1 MESKEVIELRR
12 DVWKKAE
19 ANFMAAK
26 EALDAAKQ
34 NYAAALCPFAIVGIA

>member
-12 DVWKKAE
+12 YDWKKAE

-26 EALDAAKQ
+26 EALDAARQ
-34 NYAAALCPFAIVGIA
+34 N